1 MQIKFKR
8 CLCDIYTKEIDK
20 ELVKINKVEEY
31 MELEYELLDIE
42 KENLNAC
49 SEEDKAKT
57 RMQCTYEIWIDSQ
70 HIGYIGCQDYEHQA
84 SKSRMLCIVDFMIKP
99 EYRRKGYGRKA
110 LDEFIRKNK
119 KDYFSIYCWCSKHN
133 QDALEFYKQ
142 VGVFLVADP
151 NCPIKFTADYKRDGL
166 IKLDDA
172 YAVLFYEDGERYKG
186 SEIDV

>member
-8 CLCDIYTKEIDK
+8 ALCDDEYVEAYTK
-20 ELVKINKVEEY
+20 
-31 MELEYELLDIE
+31 LEAELLGIE
-42 KENLNAC
+42 QASLDEFSDKDMAKE
-49 SEEDKAKT
+49 
-57 RMQCTYEIWIDSQ
+57 RMQSIYEIWIDSKL
-70 HIGYIGCQDYEHQA
+70 IGYIGAQDYEHKA
-84 SKSRMLCIVDFMIKP
+84 SKSRMLCIINFMIKP
-99 EYRRKGYGRKA
+99 EYRKKGYGSKA

-119 KDYFSIYCWCSKHN
+119 KDYYQIYCWCSEHN
-133 QDALEFYKQ
+133 KDALEFYKQ

-151 NCPIKFTADYKRDGL
+151 TAPFRVTKNYTRDGL